1 METLLGRLRRIF
13 SRTKKQRMTAVRQA
27 HRPSKQVYNPTSWR
41 MERLE
46 KTLEAWQ
53 ARQGWR
59 EPVRTVGE
67 AAERLGTDTGTLYAY
82 FRDRIGLDFR
92 TWRTRLRLED
102 AKRMLADNP
111 LLPPA
116 DAARLCGFS
125 NRSNFSRQFLAYTG
139 QTPAEWQKRAGMSRD
154 GPARK
159 TIMFNQKSESTA

>member
-1 METLLGRLRRIF
+1 METLVGRLRRMIPWI
-13 SRTKKQRMTAVRQA
+13 KNNDKTAVRQA
-27 HRPSKQVYNPTSWR
+27 HRPSAWR

-46 KTLEAWQ
+46 KALDAWQ

-102 AKRMLADNP
+102 AKQMLADNP
-111 LLPPA
+111 SLLPA
-116 DAARLCGFS
+116 DAGRLCGFS

-139 QTPAEWQKRAGMSRD
+139 QTPAEWQKKAGMSHD
-154 GPARK
+154 SPAGESVS
-159 TIMFNQKSESTA
+159 FN

>member
-1 METLLGRLRRIF
+1 METLVGRLRRMIPWI
-13 SRTKKQRMTAVRQA
+13 KNNDKTAVRQA
-27 HRPSKQVYNPTSWR
+27 HRPSAWR

-46 KTLEAWQ
+46 KALDAWQ
-53 ARQGWR
+53 ARKGWR

-102 AKRMLADNP
+102 AKQMLADNP
-111 LLPPA
+111 SLLPA
-116 DAARLCGFS
+116 DAGRLCGFS

-139 QTPAEWQKRAGMSRD
+139 QTPAEWQKKAGMSHD
-154 GPARK
+154 SPAG
-159 TIMFNQKSESTA
+159 ESVSVN

>member
-1 METLLGRLRRIF
+1 METLVGRLRRMF
-13 SRTKKQRMTAVRQA
+13 FRTKTEKK
-27 HRPSKQVYNPTSWR
+27 PSYKPSSWR

-46 KTLEAWQ
+46 KALEAWQ
-53 ARQGWR
+53 AREGWR

-67 AAERLGTDTGTLYAY
+67 AAERLGTDTGTLHAY

-102 AKRMLADNP
+102 AKRLLADNP

-116 DAARLCGFS
+116 EAARLTGFS

-139 QTPAEWQKRAGMSRD
+139 LTPAAWQQTHAS
-154 GPARK
+154 GP
-159 TIMFNQKSESTA
+159 NESTDFSARFARSK

>member
-1 METLLGRLRRIF
+1 METLVGRLRRMI
-13 SRTKKQRMTAVRQA
+13 TWIKNNDKTAVRQA
-27 HRPSKQVYNPTSWR
+27 HRPSAWR

-46 KTLEAWQ
+46 KALDAWQ
-53 ARQGWR
+53 ARKGWR

-102 AKRMLADNP
+102 AKQMLADNP
-111 LLPPA
+111 SLLPA
-116 DAARLCGFS
+116 DAGRLCGFS

-139 QTPAEWQKRAGMSRD
+139 QTPAEWQKKAGMSHD
-154 GPARK
+154 SPAGESVS
-159 TIMFNQKSESTA
+159 FN

>member
-1 METLLGRLRRIF
+1 METLVGRLRRIF
-13 SRTKKQRMTAVRQA
+13 SWKKTIKTQTY
-27 HRPSKQVYNPTSWR
+27 RPSSWR

-46 KTLEAWQ
+46 KSLDDWQ

-82 FRDRIGLDFR
+82 FRERIGLDFR

-139 QTPAEWQKRAGMSRD
+139 LTPAEWQKRAGMSHD
-154 GPARK
+154 SPARE
-159 TIMFNQKSESTA
+159 NDYV

>member
-1 METLLGRLRRIF
+1 METLLGRLRRMIPW
-13 SRTKKQRMTAVRQA
+13 TKNKGKTVVRQA
-27 HRPSKQVYNPTSWR
+27 RQPSAWR

-67 AAERLGTDTGTLYAY
+67 AAERLGTDTGTLHTY
-82 FRDRIGLDFR
+82 FRERIGLDFR

-111 LLPPA
+111 FLSPA
-116 DAARLCGFS
+116 DAARICGFS

-139 QTPAEWQKRAGMSRD
+139 RTPAQWQRD
-154 GPARK
+154 SGSSP
-159 TIMFNQKSESTA
+159 E

>member
-1 METLLGRLRRIF
+1 METLVGRLRRIF
-13 SRTKKQRMTAVRQA
+13 FRTKNNELTVVRQA
-27 HRPSKQVYNPTSWR
+27 HQPSRGAYRPSAWR

-46 KTLEAWQ
+46 KALEAWQ

-139 QTPAEWQKRAGMSRD
+139 QTPTEWQKTASVD
-154 GPARK
+154 
-159 TIMFNQKSESTA
+159 QKDN

>member
-1 METLLGRLRRIF
+1 METLVGRLRRIF
-13 SRTKKQRMTAVRQA
+13 SPTKKDKMMEVRQA
-27 HRPSKQVYNPTSWR
+27 YHPSPWR

-46 KTLEAWQ
+46 KSLEAWQ

-67 AAERLGTDTGTLYAY
+67 AAERLGTDTGTLYIY
-82 FRDRIGLDFR
+82 FRERIGLDFR

-102 AKRMLADNP
+102 AKRMLAENP

-116 DAARLCGFS
+116 EAARLCGFS
-125 NRSNFSRQFLAYTG
+125 NRSNFSRQFLTYTG

-159 TIMFNQKSESTA
+159 TIMFNQRS

>member
-1 METLLGRLRRIF
+1 METLVGRLRRMIPWI
-13 SRTKKQRMTAVRQA
+13 KNNDKTAVRQA
-27 HRPSKQVYNPTSWR
+27 HRPSAWR

-46 KTLEAWQ
+46 KALDAWQ
-53 ARQGWR
+53 ARKGWR

-102 AKRMLADNP
+102 AKQMLADNP
-111 LLPPA
+111 SLLPA
-116 DAARLCGFS
+116 DAGRLCGFS

-139 QTPAEWQKRAGMSRD
+139 QTPAEWQKKAGMSHD
-154 GPARK
+154 SPAGESVS
-159 TIMFNQKSESTA
+159 FN

>member
-1 METLLGRLRRIF
+1 MGRLRRMIPWI
-13 SRTKKQRMTAVRQA
+13 KNNDKTAVRQA
-27 HRPSKQVYNPTSWR
+27 HRPSAWR

-46 KTLEAWQ
+46 KALDAWQ
-53 ARQGWR
+53 ARKGWR

-102 AKRMLADNP
+102 AKQMLADNP
-111 LLPPA
+111 SLLPA
-116 DAARLCGFS
+116 DAGRLCGFS

-139 QTPAEWQKRAGMSRD
+139 QTPAEWQKKAGMSHD
-154 GPARK
+154 SPAGESVS
-159 TIMFNQKSESTA
+159 FN

>member
-1 METLLGRLRRIF
+1 
-13 SRTKKQRMTAVRQA
+13 
-27 HRPSKQVYNPTSWR
+27 

-67 AAERLGTDTGTLYAY
+67 AAELLGTDTGTLYAY

-125 NRSNFSRQFLAYTG
+125 NRSNFSRQFL
-139 QTPAEWQKRAGMSRD
+139 EWQKRAGMSHD

-159 TIMFNQKSESTA
+159 TIMFNQKSDSTA

>member
-1 METLLGRLRRIF
+1 METLVGRLRRMIPWI
-13 SRTKKQRMTAVRQA
+13 KNNEKTAVQQA
-27 HRPSKQVYNPTSWR
+27 HRPSAWR

-46 KTLEAWQ
+46 KALEAWQ

-67 AAERLGTDTGTLYAY
+67 AAELLGTDTGTLYAY

-139 QTPAEWQKRAGMSRD
+139 QTPAEWQKRAGMSHD

>member
-1 METLLGRLRRIF
+1 METLVGRLRRIF
-13 SRTKKQRMTAVRQA
+13 SWKKKEDKTVVRQA
-27 HRPSKQVYNPTSWR
+27 CQPSTWR

-46 KTLEAWQ
+46 KALVAWQ

-82 FRDRIGLDFR
+82 FRERIGLDFR

-111 LLPPA
+111 HLPPA

-139 QTPAEWQKRAGMSRD
+139 GPDTGGVAEKGRGVSRQP
-154 GPARK
+154 GRGK
-159 TIMFNQKSESTA
+159 CFV

>member
-1 METLLGRLRRIF
+1 METLVGRLRRIF
-13 SRTKKQRMTAVRQA
+13 SRKKNNELTVVRQA
-27 HRPSKQVYNPTSWR
+27 RQPSKGAYRPSAWR
-41 MERLE
+41 MELLE
-46 KTLEAWQ
+46 KALEAWQ

-139 QTPAEWQKRAGMSRD
+139 QTPAEWQRDAGASSGGLRN
-154 GPARK
+154 R
-159 TIMFNQKSESTA
+159 SE

>member
-1 METLLGRLRRIF
+1 METLVGRLRRMIPWI
-13 SRTKKQRMTAVRQA
+13 KNNEKTAVQQA
-27 HRPSKQVYNPTSWR
+27 HRPSAWR

-46 KTLEAWQ
+46 KALEAWQ
-53 ARQGWR
+53 ARLGWR

-67 AAERLGTDTGTLYAY
+67 AAELLGTDTGTLYAY

-102 AKRMLADNP
+102 AMRMLADNP

-139 QTPAEWQKRAGMSRD
+139 QTPAQWQKTASVD
-154 GPARK
+154 
-159 TIMFNQKSESTA
+159 QKDN

>member
-1 METLLGRLRRIF
+1 
-13 SRTKKQRMTAVRQA
+13 
-27 HRPSKQVYNPTSWR
+27 

-46 KTLEAWQ
+46 KALVAWQ
-53 ARQGWR
+53 ARKGWR

-67 AAERLGTDTGTLYAY
+67 AAERLGTDTGTLHVY
-82 FRDRIGLDFR
+82 FRERVGLDFR

-102 AKRMLADNP
+102 AKRMLSENP

-139 QTPAEWQKRAGMSRD
+139 LTPLQWRASTGSATD
-154 GPARK
+154 KKAGISHDIPARK
-159 TIMFNQKSESTA
+159 TIMLN

>member
-1 METLLGRLRRIF
+1 
-13 SRTKKQRMTAVRQA
+13 
-27 HRPSKQVYNPTSWR
+27 

-46 KTLEAWQ
+46 KALQAWQ
-53 ARQGWR
+53 AQEGWR

-67 AAERLGTDTGTLYAY
+67 AAELLGTDTGTLHAY

-139 QTPAEWQKRAGMSRD
+139 QTPAQWQRDAGSSSGGLGNR
-154 GPARK
+154 P
-159 TIMFNQKSESTA
+159 E

>member
-1 METLLGRLRRIF
+1 MHGDSGGAPQAHLFPYE
-13 SRTKKQRMTAVRQA
+13 KQRIDGGSTG
-27 HRPSKQVYNPTSWR
+27 SPTVKAGSPTV
-41 MERLE
+41 
-46 KTLEAWQ
+46 K
-53 ARQGWR
+53 
-59 EPVRTVGE
+59 PVRTVGE

-139 QTPAEWQKRAGMSRD
+139 QTPAEWQRDAGASSGGLRN
-154 GPARK
+154 R
-159 TIMFNQKSESTA
+159 SE

>member
-1 METLLGRLRRIF
+1 METLVGRLRRMIPWI
-13 SRTKKQRMTAVRQA
+13 KNNDKTAVRQA
-27 HRPSKQVYNPTSWR
+27 HRPSAWR

-46 KTLEAWQ
+46 KALDAWQ
-53 ARQGWR
+53 ARKGWR

-102 AKRMLADNP
+102 AKQMLADNP
-111 LLPPA
+111 SLLPA
-116 DAARLCGFS
+116 DAGRLCGFS

-139 QTPAEWQKRAGMSRD
+139 QTPAEWQKKAGMSHD
-154 GPARK
+154 IPAGESVS
-159 TIMFNQKSESTA
+159 FN

>member
-1 METLLGRLRRIF
+1 METLVGRLRRIF
-13 SRTKKQRMTAVRQA
+13 SRTKNNDKTVVRQA
-27 HRPSKQVYNPTSWR
+27 HRPSAWR

-46 KTLEAWQ
+46 KALDAWQ

-102 AKRMLADNP
+102 AKHMLADNP
-111 LLPPA
+111 SLLPA
-116 DAARLCGFS
+116 DAGRLCGFS

-139 QTPAEWQKRAGMSRD
+139 QTPAEWQKKAGMSHD
-154 GPARK
+154 IPAG
-159 TIMFNQKSESTA
+159 ESVLLN

>member
-1 METLLGRLRRIF
+1 METLVGRLRRIYF
-13 SRTKKQRMTAVRQA
+13 RTKNNELTVVRQA
-27 HRPSKQVYNPTSWR
+27 HQPSRGAYRPSAWR

-46 KTLEAWQ
+46 KALEAWQ

-59 EPVRTVGE
+59 EQVRTVGE

-139 QTPAEWQKRAGMSRD
+139 QTPAEWQKAASID
-154 GPARK
+154 
-159 TIMFNQKSESTA
+159 QKDK